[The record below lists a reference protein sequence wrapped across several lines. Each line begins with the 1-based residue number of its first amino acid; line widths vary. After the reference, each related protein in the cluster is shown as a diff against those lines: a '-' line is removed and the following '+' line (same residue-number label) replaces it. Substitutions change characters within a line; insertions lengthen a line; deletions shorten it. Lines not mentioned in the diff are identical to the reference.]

1 MTTRRMTDEERKAK
15 YLARVAKN
23 AETKK
28 AQMARNRAMYDAC
41 QENLRK
47 VMEIIEERQGAT
59 RDEVAKVMDRSSN
72 TVKQWI
78 ARLFTEQKIY
88 IVDYIWQ
95 DGRRT
100 RMPVYRVGNKP
111 NAPMSKSRED
121 GSMVRTMDEEAMAQA
136 EVWRRHEKWLKE
148 WRPHVDPAAAW
159 MMNPI
164 A

>member
-1 MTTRRMTDEERKAK
+1 MGGMTDEQRKERYLARKAK
-15 YLARVAKN
+15 NEA
-23 AETKK
+23 TKH
-28 AQMARNRAMYDAC
+28 AQMVRNRDMYEAC
-41 QENLRK
+41 QLNLKR
-47 VMEIIEERQGAT
+47 VLDILEERNGAT
-59 RDEVAKVMDRSSN
+59 RDEVATVMNRSSN

-78 ARLFTEQKIY
+78 ARLFSEQKIH

-111 NAPMSKSRED
+111 NAPMTKSRED

-148 WRPHVDPAAAW
+148 WRPHIDPAAAW
-159 MMNPI
+159 MMNPV